1 MLSML
6 ARLFKALN
14 AETSPWALAWAFVL
28 GMYMGLTP
36 LLSLHNLIILFLALS
51 LRINLS
57 GFILAWLF
65 FSGLAYL
72 LDPVF
77 DLIGESLLMASALEP
92 MWVAMYE
99 NPLARLFQYNHTIT
113 LGSLVFCLLVTPIWA
128 PVAYKL
134 IVTYRSRVKAWF
146 ERLRFVQV
154 IKGTKFFAMY
164 QKVSGLR
171 GGSL

>member
-28 GMYMGLTP
+28 GMFMGLTP
-36 LLSLHNLIILFLALS
+36 LWSLHNLIILFLALS

-72 LDPVF
+72 LDPLF
-77 DLIGESLLMASALEP
+77 DWIGESLLLAPALEP
-92 MWVAMYE
+92 FWVALYE

-113 LGSLVFCLLVTPIWA
+113 LGSIVFCLLATPIWA
-128 PVAYKL
+128 PLAYKL

-146 ERLRFVQV
+146 ERLRFGKSSKAQS
-154 IKGTKFFAMY
+154 FFAMY